1 MAESFIIDKTLSKS
15 EQYYRALEQLKLVVE
30 GESDKIA
37 NLSNIMACLKYGFG
51 FFWVGVYLVQE
62 NELVLGPFQGPLACT
77 RIRKG
82 RGVCGSAWEQNK
94 SLLVPNVDEFPG
106 HIACSSESKSEVVIP
121 IRNSDGEVVGVLD
134 VDSDQLDDFDSSD
147 LIGLEKIISLIETI
161 VL

>member
-15 EQYYRALEQLKLVVE
+15 EQYNQALEQLKLVVE

-121 IRNSDGEVVGVLD
+121 IRNTEGVVVGVLD

-147 LIGLEKIISLIETI
+147 LIGLEKIVSLIETI